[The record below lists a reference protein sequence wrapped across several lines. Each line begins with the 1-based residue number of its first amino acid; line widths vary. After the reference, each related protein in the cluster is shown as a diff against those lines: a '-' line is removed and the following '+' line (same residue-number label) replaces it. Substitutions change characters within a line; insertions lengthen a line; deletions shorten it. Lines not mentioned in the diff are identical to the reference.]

1 MALGRYLL
9 ERRVEA
15 GVKDVKV
22 FFDQL
27 GGQLNF
33 EEWDMAMCTAE
44 HLAEALRRLRNAS
57 NALAD
62 GEDA

>member
-44 HLAEALRRLRNAS
+44 HLAAALRRLRNAS